1 MVEARKPNHIQL
13 HCTGIDWKCTG
24 SSVVASYGRLDING
38 WCNYPGAVCIWN
50 IFQSAFNPAIPDII
64 YDHTS
69 CLMCVKCHPLM
80 PSIVAAGSYNGEI
93 VVYDT
98 SLTTGVS
105 GPLYVTS
112 IDSEYSHKE
121 AVTSLEWQWD
131 NTVATKDSANGT
143 YVLVSTSSD
152 GTVLFWSLGN
162 QLKHPIRGKLLILS
176 LTMGLIPYPTH
187 LLGSGIFTSEKGNR
201 RQYPFTHGVRC
212 LSFASGSAT
221 LTSSNAMTRSQWLV
235 IGQEGTL

>member
-1 MVEARKPNHIQL
+1 
-13 HCTGIDWKCTG
+13 
-24 SSVVASYGRLDING
+24 
-38 WCNYPGAVCIWN
+38 
-50 IFQSAFNPAIPDII
+50 
-64 YDHTS
+64 
-69 CLMCVKCHPLM
+69 M

-105 GPLYVTS
+105 GPIYVTS

-121 AVTSLEWQWD
+121 AITSLEWQWD

-162 QLKHPIRGKLLILS
+162 QLKHPIRGKQSTLS
-176 LTMGLIPYPTH
+176 LGWDLSHLPT
-187 LLGSGIFTSEKGNR
+187 
-201 RQYPFTHGVRC
+201 Y
-212 LSFASGSAT
+212 
-221 LTSSNAMTRSQWLV
+221 
-235 IGQEGTL
+235 